1 MNSFTN
7 QGEFVAKKALS
18 GRKAPRCD
26 KHQFR
31 DEITWSFFEKSL
43 FDKVAWTKDNN
54 LNKSGTFTTAHVY
67 LSSARLLG
75 NYMSHAGS

>member
-1 MNSFTN
+1 MNSCTN
-7 QGEFVAKKALS
+7 QGEFVAMKALS
-18 GRKAPRCD
+18 GRKAPRTD

-31 DEITWSFFEKSL
+31 DKITWSFFEKSL
-43 FDKVAWTKDNN
+43 FDKVAWTKDN
-54 LNKSGTFTTAHVY
+54 KSGTFTTAHFCVY